1 VTDIG
6 PIQLMAVGFGP
17 GAKYEGGILA
27 ELERFDGKGLVRVLD
42 LLFVGTDSE
51 TGELVALDYQGDS
64 LGSLVGALL
73 DFGFEGDDNDKRE
86 TVSVPP
92 GQAMFGLTKEHLETL
107 LRAAPSDLAVGI
119 LLIEH
124 VWARD
129 LKNAIRNAGGVP
141 LAEGFLSQEA
151 LGGIAAELTETV
163 RIIEEL
169 EHEDVGA

>member
-6 PIQLMAVGFGP
+6 PIQVLAVGFGP
-17 GAKYEGGILA
+17 GAKYEGGIIT
-27 ELERFDGKGLVRVLD
+27 ELERFEGKGLVRVLD
-42 LLFVGTDSE
+42 LLFVGTDVE
-51 TGELVALDYQGDS
+51 TDELVALDYQGES

-73 DFGFEGDDNDKRE
+73 DFSFEGDDKARD

-92 GQAMFGLTKEHLETL
+92 GQAMFGLTKDHLETL

-151 LGGIAAELTETV
+151 LAGIAAELTETV

-169 EHEDVGA
+169 EREEIGA